1 MPASRKVSWL
11 ICYDIANPRR
21 LQRVHREMA
30 RTAEPVQ
37 YSVFRKRG
45 TRREIVRLM
54 AEIEPLT
61 NPKCDDIRAYS
72 LLTSGRHAVYGLPSL
87 PDGILLLD

>member
-1 MPASRKVSWL
+1 MTSPTPGGFSGCIERWPV
-11 ICYDIANPRR
+11 PRS
-21 LQRVHREMA
+21 QSKH
-30 RTAEPVQ
+30 
-37 YSVFRKRG
+37 SVFRKRG